1 MTTSIKRL
9 RFRGIVK
16 KKLPKEWKI
25 AILTLNLTFASIA
38 IIFGLVYGN
47 IFIGFLWGVAIM
59 PLLLSIAFFVTAEK
73 TEKQR
78 LQDIL
83 IYVQAV
89 YFLH

>member
-1 MTTSIKRL
+1 M
-9 RFRGIVK
+9 K